1 MKTWKRALA
10 LVLALV
16 MALSLV
22 ALPSFAEGEEKDTYS
37 VVINYVF
44 ADGSQAAPSWTA
56 TLANGSAYHN
66 TVTSPTVVGYTP
78 DKGSVELNFAAIH
91 KDETYKVTYYPAL
104 VDVTVRHYW
113 QNAEGEN
120 YTLHETENRQM
131 PTGSDVGAGLAK
143 TYPGFTALLYETTTK
158 VAADGSTVVE
168 IKYDRNYYLLNLNL
182 DGGWGVE
189 PIYARYG
196 APVSLGTPEKAGY
209 TFNGW
214 NPEFALTTMP
224 AQDTTYTA
232 QWKAP
237 DTANVTVVI
246 WGENANDEGYSYY
259 DSIITSGKPGET
271 YNPLTCGKEAH
282 THSDACGI
290 VCGHTHG
297 LTCYGLSASARS
309 VTPSSEAL
317 KYFAQLSG
325 GIQDGYIYYFEDNG
339 YNGKGDIYY
348 LRLNGNYYQYTGTPN
363 SNMGTQ
369 VGSRVSCAE
378 GILHDTDY
386 FYKYSVK
393 ITCGHHT
400 DSCYSC
406 GKTAH
411 THTPAC
417 FPSYTKMDSTLWT
430 LVRSDTATVSADGT
444 TVVNVYYDRVEK
456 TLHFRSKNSSSDTY
470 GTITAKWGADI
481 DAQYKAILKKTN
493 NNSFWSRNANAS
505 EPYTNYIGVMPA
517 EDRTYYL
524 DGDGGGTEGTMS
536 YYFQDLN
543 GNYPNTPG
551 FTVDNVGGYSVSDE
565 DHYDFE
571 GFTYNHG
578 TANKV
583 SCVNAKFYYTRNSY
597 NLAFNDGTGVVKEAT
612 VKYEDSLGKYD
623 YKPDVPAGLYEKDSR
638 VFAGWYLNPEC
649 TGEEYKLNEHTMPAN
664 NVLLYAKWAPVEH
677 KVTYSQTEGGNPLG
691 QVDNVPHGDLI
702 KKVPDVEYG
711 ERTFVG
717 WFYKDENGVEHAFHP
732 SMPVR
737 RDMNLYAKWRTNV
750 AMSYTIRYAIQN
762 EDGSLTYIAE
772 DTTGSALA
780 ESTKTFEAKTGAD
793 LYADYQTGYF
803 PQVSSHSMVI
813 SLDNPEQNEY
823 TFIYVKMQAVN
834 YTVRYLEKGTNA
846 VLYDEKSDSTSAA
859 VVTEKFVAIKGYA
872 PDAYQK
878 RLVLSTDEK
887 ENVITFWYV
896 KDEKHA
902 PVQVIHWVQNIAGD
916 GYTEYQSSTNLNGVI
931 NKTYSAEPIAITGF
945 EYARG
950 TVEAGASVT
959 VVPAGQNPSGT
970 LTADGLVLNL
980 YYDRIQYPYEFRFVN
995 SYTGE
1000 DITDYTFPGA
1010 TKGNARFGDRVTY
1023 TAPER
1028 LGDLGYKLD
1037 TAKSSASQAID
1048 IRIEDPANVAK
1059 LNVKTFY
1066 YIPYFNVVHVQRDP
1080 ATENVTR
1087 TPNEVDLTA
1096 SIVDNGYDLTAQVAA
1111 GYLYGGSF
1119 SNEAC
1124 TVVQEYG
1131 AENPTSF
1138 TPTRGQTYYIWEVP
1152 DTYLRPSNYRV
1163 ARHIDGVQTL
1173 CKLYPLTTADR
1184 LLYKEVGFSAYF
1196 GNDTASV
1203 VDIKSGSN
1211 NAEFETPVANP
1222 GAATVYQMVKATRNG
1237 KVETTVYV
1245 MDGKLSSV
1253 NADITDGTANGKPID
1268 PGYIGGA
1275 RLTDDQF
1282 AQFKTDGITYTP
1294 YWITLDGVKVTGTMQ
1309 RNLTFDASKPNVAQ
1323 IKRIPVATTCTYV
1336 EDTPAVRL
1344 LNFAT
1349 AFNMDDSQ
1357 TTVDTRITVTVQDGA
1372 STYTTKVQP
1381 GDPVE
1386 LTPNGQDGKL
1396 FAGWYVD
1403 GKVSDLSGF
1412 TADTTVVAKYVDGS
1426 YLDLDYSRIGLLRVR
1441 GVTLISAVDDEDN
1454 YQGVGIMVNGEPVSS
1469 VRFASRYML
1478 FNTPS
1483 SMFGVARG
1491 SRFVIADQS
1500 LYGSGALEVT
1510 PYWITMDGTTVLGQS
1525 HTLHYTSRSIWE

>member
-37 VVINYVF
+37 VVIKYVF

-56 TLANGSAYHN
+56 TLAKGSDYHN
-66 TVTSPTVVGYTP
+66 TVTSPTVVGYEP
-78 DKGSVELNFAAIH
+78 DKTAVELNISSINA
-91 KDETYKVTYYPAL
+91 DVTETVTYSPAL
-104 VDVTVRHYW
+104 VNFTVKHYQ
-113 QNAEGEN
+113 QNTDNDN
-120 YTLHETENRQM
+120 YTLADTETR
-131 PTGSDVGAGLAK
+131 TGYTEDEVGAGLAK
-143 TYPGFTALLYETTTK
+143 PYEGFTALLYDTTTK
-158 VAADGSTVVE
+158 VAADGSTEVE
-168 IKYDRNYYLLNLNL
+168 IYYDRNYYLLSL
-182 DGGWGVE
+182 DLAGGWGAD

-196 APVSLGTPEKAGY
+196 AVIGLSDPTKPGY
-209 TFNGW
+209 TFAGW
-214 NPEFALTTMP
+214 NPTAPGTMP
-224 AQDTTYTA
+224 AQNTTLKANWTA
-232 QWKAP
+232 SDVQYRVQYWQ
-237 DTANVTVVI
+237 
-246 WGENANDEGYSYY
+246 ENANDSGYSYVESQTVTAKAG
-259 DSIITSGKPGET
+259 DVVSGET
-271 YNPLTCGKEAH
+271 Y
-282 THSDACGI
+282 
-290 VCGHTHG
+290 
-297 LTCYGLSASARS
+297 
-309 VTPSSEAL
+309 
-317 KYFAQLSG
+317 
-325 GIQDGYIYYFEDNG
+325 
-339 YNGKGDIYY
+339 
-348 LRLNGNYYQYTGTPN
+348 GNNKFYTGFTYHRADTN
-363 SNMGTQ
+363 VTVAGD
-369 VGSRVSCAE
+369 GS
-378 GILHDTDY
+378 
-386 FYKYSVK
+386 
-393 ITCGHHT
+393 
-400 DSCYSC
+400 
-406 GKTAH
+406 
-411 THTPAC
+411 
-417 FPSYTKMDSTLWT
+417 
-430 LVRSDTATVSADGT
+430 
-444 TVVNVYYDRVEK
+444 TVVNVYFNRNTYQVKFYNRRGNNE
-456 TLHFRSKNSSSDTY
+456 DTSLR
-470 GTITAKWGADI
+470 ITAKYGAFIGDQWPGNGWYVST
-481 DAQYKAILKKTN
+481 DSDSYAQSYLA
-493 NNSFWSRNANAS
+493 
-505 EPYTNYIGVMPA
+505 VMPLDGKNFYGQQTGDYTA
-517 EDRTYYL
+517 TATYYVEVL
-524 DGDGGGTEGTMS
+524 PGETGT
-536 YYFQDLN
+536 
-543 GNYPNTPG
+543 
-551 FTVDNVGGYSVSDE
+551 SVSGKIYKQHHQDTAKCNWYGLTVTNE
-565 DHYDFE
+565 ERYDLE
-571 GFTYNHG
+571 GFTCNKDISTKNGANYNG
-578 TANKV
+578 
-583 SCVNAKFYYTRNSY
+583 AKFYYTRNSY
-597 NLAFNDGTGVVKEAT
+597 TLVYDDQYGNT
-612 VKYEDSLGKYD
+612 VREDLPYEQVLSKSVNKGH
-623 YKPDVPAGLYEKDSR
+623 VPAYPEGLEAGAYE
-638 VFAGWYLNPEC
+638 FAGWYLDPEG
-649 TGEEYKLNEHTMPAN
+649 TREVEWNAKMPAAK
-664 NVLLYAKWAPVEH
+664 VVLYAKWAPKTHTVR
-677 KVTYSQTEGGNPLG
+677 TFLTEEAMNAATAPI
-691 QVDNVPHGDLI
+691 DTWENVPHRSTIEKPQNPING
-702 KKVPDVEYG
+702 KY
-711 ERTFVG
+711 TFVG
-717 WFYKDENGVEHAFHP
+717 WFYQENGVEKAFDF
-732 SMPVR
+732 SMAVTK
-737 RDMNLYAKWRTNV
+737 DLNLYAKWSSNTLV
-750 AMSYTIRYAIQN
+750 EYTIHYRLA
-762 EDGSLTYIAE
+762 DGTTIAP

-780 ESTKTFEAKTGAD
+780 GATKTFDAKTGTD
-793 LYADYQTGYF
+793 LNQGYQTGYF
-803 PQVSSHSMVI
+803 PKVGSHSITMNI
-813 SLDNPEQNEY
+813 DGGNEF
-823 TFIYVKMQAVN
+823 TFVYVPREKVN
-834 YTVRYLEKGTNA
+834 YTVRYLEKDTNK
-846 VLYDEKSDSTSAA
+846 VLKAEKKDSTSAA
-859 VVTEKFVAIKGYA
+859 VVTEKFVTITGYA

-878 RLVLSTDEK
+878 RLVLSDDETQ
-887 ENVITFWYV
+887 NVITFWYV
-896 KDEKHA
+896 KDEVHA
-902 PVQVIHWVQNIAGD
+902 PVQIIHWVQNIAGD
-916 GYTEYQSSTNLNGVI
+916 GYTEYSSSTNLNGLI
-931 NKTYSAEPIAITGF
+931 GETYTAEWLTIAGF
-945 EYARG
+945 AENETKSNTSG
-950 TVEAGASVT
+950 ELTVA
-959 VVPAGQNPSGT
+959 
-970 LTADGLVLNL
+970 GLVLNL

-995 SYTGE
+995 SYTNE
-1000 DITDYTFPGA
+1000 VITGYDFGT
-1010 TKGNARFGDRVTY
+1010 TNGNARFGDRVTY

-1028 LGDLGYKLD
+1028 LGALGYKLD
-1037 TAKSSASQAID
+1037 TVKSSASQAID

-1087 TPNEVDLTA
+1087 TPNEVDLTP
-1096 SIVDNGYDLTAQVAA
+1096 SIVDNRYDLTAQVAA
-1111 GYLYGGSF
+1111 GCLYGGSF
-1119 SNEAC
+1119 SNADC
-1124 TVVQEYG
+1124 TVVQGYG
-1131 AENPTSF
+1131 TENPTSF

-1211 NAEFETPVANP
+1211 NAEFEPPVANP
-1222 GAATVYQMVKATRNG
+1222 GAATVYQMVKAARNG

-1282 AQFKTDGITYTP
+1282 AQFKNDGITYTP

-1323 IKRIPVATTCTYV
+1323 IKKILVATTCTYV

-1426 YLDLDYSRIGLLRVR
+1426 YLDLDYSRIGLFRVR

-1454 YQGVGIMVNGEPVSS
+1454 YQEVGIMVNGEPVLS

>member
-56 TLANGSAYHN
+56 TLARGSAYHN

-78 DKGSVELNFAAIH
+78 NKESVELNFEAIN
-91 KDETYKVTYYPAL
+91 DDVTETVTYKPAE
-104 VDVTVRHYW
+104 VNFTVKHYQ
-113 QNAEGEN
+113 QNTDNDN
-120 YTLHETENRQM
+120 YTLVKTETR
-131 PTGSDVGAGLAK
+131 TGYTESEVGAGLAK
-143 TYPGFTALLYETTTK
+143 TYEGFTALLYDITTK
-158 VAADGSTVVE
+158 VAADGSTEVE
-168 IKYDRNYYLLNLNL
+168 IYYDRNYYLLSLDL
-182 DGGWGVE
+182 DGGWGAD

-196 APVSLGTPEKAGY
+196 AVIGLSSPTKPGY
-209 TFNGW
+209 TFAGW
-214 NPEFALTTMP
+214 DPKAPANMP
-224 AQDTTYTA
+224 AENQTLKA
-232 QWKAP
+232 QWTP
-237 DTANVTVVI
+237 VNSVNYTVVF
-246 WGENANDEGYSYY
+246 WYENANDDGYSYAGNL
-259 DSIITSGKPGET
+259 TQSGKPDASVSSGQFSGTDFTGRDASHFT
-271 YNPLTCGKEAH
+271 YNAAKAET
-282 THSDACGI
+282 
-290 VCGHTHG
+290 
-297 LTCYGLSASARS
+297 
-309 VTPSSEAL
+309 VTVN
-317 KYFAQLSG
+317 G
-325 GIQDGYIYYFEDNG
+325 DG
-339 YNGKGDIYY
+339 
-348 LRLNGNYYQYTGTPN
+348 
-363 SNMGTQ
+363 S
-369 VGSRVSCAE
+369 
-378 GILHDTDY
+378 
-386 FYKYSVK
+386 
-393 ITCGHHT
+393 
-400 DSCYSC
+400 
-406 GKTAH
+406 
-411 THTPAC
+411 
-417 FPSYTKMDSTLWT
+417 
-430 LVRSDTATVSADGT
+430 
-444 TVVNVYYDRVEK
+444 TVVNVYFTRNTYTLKFRVLDCDK
-456 TLHFRSKNSSSDTY
+456 GFMHSHSDSCY
-470 GTITAKWGADI
+470 KVVKTITAKYQQDIHGNFPIKDGSKTIWWTVPNGTETYGDSNKTRYLGSIDIMPGENITFTKNDSESGAKIYYYVETLNGASGDTTYNGKNYK
-481 DAQYKAILKKTN
+481 QYKVI
-493 NNSFWSRNANAS
+493 
-505 EPYTNYIGVMPA
+505 
-517 EDRTYYL
+517 
-524 DGDGGGTEGTMS
+524 
-536 YYFQDLN
+536 DLN
-543 GNYPNTPG
+543 YGSGTSLTYREEFHPITG
-551 FTVDNVGGYSVSDE
+551 FTQGDSNPNLPKDGSVRMQKNN
-565 DHYDFE
+565 YL
-571 GFTYNHG
+571 
-578 TANKV
+578 
-583 SCVNAKFYYTRNSY
+583 YYTRNSY
-597 NLAFNDGTGVVKEAT
+597 TLKFFNHGTELKANAKTLQYQAPLKGNSFTPAYPTDLEANA
-612 VKYEDSLGKYD
+612 YE
-623 YKPDVPAGLYEKDSR
+623 
-638 VFAGWYLNPEC
+638 FAGWYTTPGCYEGSEVKWE
-649 TGEEYKLNEHTMPAN
+649 TATMPAGD
-664 NVLLYAKWAPVEH
+664 LMLYAKWAPKTHTVR
-677 KVTYSQTEGGNPLG
+677 TYLTEDAMKAGTGLI
-691 QVDNVPHGDLI
+691 DTWENVPHRSTIEKPQNPTNGQ
-702 KKVPDVEYG
+702 Y
-711 ERTFVG
+711 TFVG
-717 WFYKDENGVEHAFHP
+717 WFYQENGVEKAFDF
-732 SMPVR
+732 SMAVTK
-737 RDMNLYAKWRTNV
+737 DLNLYAKWISNSLV
-750 AMSYTIRYAIQN
+750 QYTIHYRL
-762 EDGSLTYIAE
+762 EDGTTIAP

-780 ESTKTFEAKTGAD
+780 SATKTFNAKTGAD
-793 LYADYQTGYF
+793 LNEGYQTGYF
-803 PQVSSHSMVI
+803 PKVGSHSITMDI
-813 SLDNPEQNEY
+813 NGGNEF
-823 TFIYVKMQAVN
+823 TFFYVPREKVN
-834 YTVRYLEKGTNA
+834 YTVRYLEKDTNK
-846 VLYDEKSDSTSAA
+846 VLKTEKKDSTSAA
-859 VVTEKFVAIKGYA
+859 VVTEKFETVPGYA

-878 RLVLSTDEK
+878 RLVLSVDEK

-896 KDEKHA
+896 KDEAHA
-902 PVQVIHWVQNIAGD
+902 PVQIIHWVQNIAGD
-916 GYTEYQSSTNLNGVI
+916 GYTEYSSSTNLNGEI
-931 NKTYSAEPIAITGF
+931 GKAYTAEWLTIAGF
-945 EYARG
+945 AKN
-950 TVEAGASVT
+950 EAKSNT
-959 VVPAGQNPSGT
+959 SGT
-970 LTADGLVLNL
+970 LGADGLVLNL
-980 YYDRIQYPYEFRFVN
+980 YYDRIKYPYEFRFVN

-1023 TAPER
+1023 TALER

-1087 TPNEVDLTA
+1087 TPNEVDLTT
-1096 SIVDNGYDLTAQVAA
+1096 SIVDNRYDLTAQVAA

-1119 SNEAC
+1119 SDEAC

-1211 NAEFETPVANP
+1211 NAEFEPPVANP
-1222 GAATVYQMVKATRNG
+1222 GAATVYQMVKAARNG

-1357 TTVDTRITVTVQDGA
+1357 TAVDTRITVTVQDGA

-1454 YQGVGIMVNGEPVSS
+1454 YQEVGIMVNGEPVSS

>member
-297 LTCYGLSASARS
+297 LTCYGLSASAQS

-325 GIQDGYIYYFEDNG
+325 GIQDGYIYFFDDNG
-339 YNGKGDIYY
+339 YNGKRDIYY

-363 SNMGTQ
+363 FNMGTQ
-369 VGSRVSCAE
+369 VGSRVSCDE
-378 GILHDTDY
+378 GVGHATDY
-386 FYKYSVK
+386 FYKYNVK

-470 GTITAKWGADI
+470 GTITAKWGADV

-505 EPYTNYIGVMPA
+505 GPYTNYIGVMPA

-551 FTVDNVGGYSVSDE
+551 FTVDNVGGYTVSDE

-578 TANKV
+578 TANKE

-597 NLAFNDGTGVVKEAT
+597 NLVFNDGVNEVKKT
-612 VKYEDSLGKYD
+612 VKYE
-623 YKPDVPAGLYEKDSR
+623 
-638 VFAGWYLNPEC
+638 
-649 TGEEYKLNEHTMPAN
+649 
-664 NVLLYAKWAPVEH
+664 
-677 KVTYSQTEGGNPLG
+677 
-691 QVDNVPHGDLI
+691 
-702 KKVPDVEYG
+702 
-711 ERTFVG
+711 
-717 WFYKDENGVEHAFHP
+717 
-732 SMPVR
+732 
-737 RDMNLYAKWRTNV
+737 
-750 AMSYTIRYAIQN
+750 
-762 EDGSLTYIAE
+762 
-772 DTTGSALA
+772 
-780 ESTKTFEAKTGAD
+780 
-793 LYADYQTGYF
+793 
-803 PQVSSHSMVI
+803 
-813 SLDNPEQNEY
+813 
-823 TFIYVKMQAVN
+823 VK
-834 YTVRYLEKGTNA
+834 
-846 VLYDEKSDSTSAA
+846 
-859 VVTEKFVAIKGYA
+859 
-872 PDAYQK
+872 
-878 RLVLSTDEK
+878 
-887 ENVITFWYV
+887 
-896 KDEKHA
+896 
-902 PVQVIHWVQNIAGD
+902 
-916 GYTEYQSSTNLNGVI
+916 
-931 NKTYSAEPIAITGF
+931 
-945 EYARG
+945 
-950 TVEAGASVT
+950 
-959 VVPAGQNPSGT
+959 
-970 LTADGLVLNL
+970 
-980 YYDRIQYPYEFRFVN
+980 
-995 SYTGE
+995 
-1000 DITDYTFPGA
+1000 
-1010 TKGNARFGDRVTY
+1010 
-1023 TAPER
+1023 
-1028 LGDLGYKLD
+1028 
-1037 TAKSSASQAID
+1037 
-1048 IRIEDPANVAK
+1048 
-1059 LNVKTFY
+1059 
-1066 YIPYFNVVHVQRDP
+1066 
-1080 ATENVTR
+1080 
-1087 TPNEVDLTA
+1087 
-1096 SIVDNGYDLTAQVAA
+1096 
-1111 GYLYGGSF
+1111 
-1119 SNEAC
+1119 
-1124 TVVQEYG
+1124 
-1131 AENPTSF
+1131 
-1138 TPTRGQTYYIWEVP
+1138 
-1152 DTYLRPSNYRV
+1152 
-1163 ARHIDGVQTL
+1163 
-1173 CKLYPLTTADR
+1173 
-1184 LLYKEVGFSAYF
+1184 
-1196 GNDTASV
+1196 
-1203 VDIKSGSN
+1203 
-1211 NAEFETPVANP
+1211 
-1222 GAATVYQMVKATRNG
+1222 
-1237 KVETTVYV
+1237 
-1245 MDGKLSSV
+1245 
-1253 NADITDGTANGKPID
+1253 
-1268 PGYIGGA
+1268 
-1275 RLTDDQF
+1275 
-1282 AQFKTDGITYTP
+1282 
-1294 YWITLDGVKVTGTMQ
+1294 
-1309 RNLTFDASKPNVAQ
+1309 
-1323 IKRIPVATTCTYV
+1323 
-1336 EDTPAVRL
+1336 
-1344 LNFAT
+1344 
-1349 AFNMDDSQ
+1349 
-1357 TTVDTRITVTVQDGA
+1357 
-1372 STYTTKVQP
+1372 
-1381 GDPVE
+1381 
-1386 LTPNGQDGKL
+1386 
-1396 FAGWYVD
+1396 
-1403 GKVSDLSGF
+1403 
-1412 TADTTVVAKYVDGS
+1412 
-1426 YLDLDYSRIGLLRVR
+1426 
-1441 GVTLISAVDDEDN
+1441 
-1454 YQGVGIMVNGEPVSS
+1454 
-1469 VRFASRYML
+1469 
-1478 FNTPS
+1478 
-1483 SMFGVARG
+1483 
-1491 SRFVIADQS
+1491 
-1500 LYGSGALEVT
+1500 
-1510 PYWITMDGTTVLGQS
+1510 
-1525 HTLHYTSRSIWE
+1525 

>member
-44 ADGSQAAPSWTA
+44 ADDSQAAPSWTA
-56 TLANGSAYHN
+56 TLARGSAYHN

-78 DKGSVELNFAAIH
+78 NRKSVELNIQSIS
-91 KDETYKVTYYPAL
+91 KDVMETVTYKPAE
-104 VDVTVRHYW
+104 VNFTIKHYQ
-113 QNAEGEN
+113 QNTDNDN
-120 YTLHETENRQM
+120 YTLADTETR
-131 PTGSDVGAGLAK
+131 TGYTESEVGAGLAK
-143 TYPGFTALLYETTTK
+143 SYEGFTALLYDTTTEI
-158 VAADGSTVVE
+158 AADGSTEVE
-168 IKYDRNYYLLNLNL
+168 IYYDRNYYLLSL
-182 DGGWGVE
+182 DLAGGWGAD

-196 APVSLGTPEKAGY
+196 AVIGLSSPTKPGY
-209 TFNGW
+209 TFAGW
-214 NPEFALTTMP
+214 NPTAPATMP
-224 AQDTTYTA
+224 ADNQTLKANWTA
-232 QWKAP
+232 S
-237 DTANVTVVI
+237 NVEYRVQY
-246 WGENANDEGYSYY
+246 WQENANDSKYSYVESQTVTAKAG
-259 DSIITSGKPGET
+259 DVVSGET
-271 YNPLTCGKEAH
+271 Y
-282 THSDACGI
+282 
-290 VCGHTHG
+290 
-297 LTCYGLSASARS
+297 
-309 VTPSSEAL
+309 
-317 KYFAQLSG
+317 
-325 GIQDGYIYYFEDNG
+325 EDSKF
-339 YNGKGDIYY
+339 YNGFTYHHADTNVTVAGD
-348 LRLNGNYYQYTGTPN
+348 
-363 SNMGTQ
+363 
-369 VGSRVSCAE
+369 GS
-378 GILHDTDY
+378 
-386 FYKYSVK
+386 
-393 ITCGHHT
+393 
-400 DSCYSC
+400 
-406 GKTAH
+406 
-411 THTPAC
+411 
-417 FPSYTKMDSTLWT
+417 
-430 LVRSDTATVSADGT
+430 
-444 TVVNVYYDRVEK
+444 TVVNVYFNRNTYQVKFYNRRGNSEDISLRINAKYGAFIGDQWPGNGWYVDTRGNTAQSYLAVMPLGGKNFYGKQTGEYTATATYYVEV
-456 TLHFRSKNSSSDTY
+456 LPGES
-470 GTITAKWGADI
+470 GTMVSGKSYKQHHQDTAKH
-481 DAQYKAILKKTN
+481 
-493 NNSFWSRNANAS
+493 NA
-505 EPYTNYIGVMPA
+505 G
-517 EDRTYYL
+517 L
-524 DGDGGGTEGTMS
+524 FGGGLTVTNEER
-536 YYFQDLN
+536 YDL
-543 GNYPNTPG
+543 
-551 FTVDNVGGYSVSDE
+551 
-565 DHYDFE
+565 E
-571 GFTYNHG
+571 GFTCNTPISTENGADYDG
-578 TANKV
+578 
-583 SCVNAKFYYTRNSY
+583 AKFYYTRNTYTLVY
-597 NLAFNDGTGVVKEAT
+597 NDQYTTTKEEQLP
-612 VKYEDSLGKYD
+612 YEQVLSKSKNREY
-623 YKPDVPAGLYEKDSR
+623 VPAYPEGLEAGAYE
-638 VFAGWYLNPEC
+638 FAGWYLDPEG
-649 TGEEYKLNEHTMPAN
+649 TREVDWNAKMPAAK
-664 NVLLYAKWAPVEH
+664 VVLYAKWAPKTHTVR
-677 KVTYSQTEGGNPLG
+677 TFLTEEAMNAGTAPI
-691 QVDNVPHGDLI
+691 DTWENVPHRSTIDEKPQNPTNGQ
-702 KKVPDVEYG
+702 Y
-711 ERTFVG
+711 TFVG
-717 WFYKDENGVEHAFHP
+717 WFYQENGVEKAFDF
-732 SMPVR
+732 SMAVTK
-737 RDMNLYAKWRTNV
+737 DLNLYAKWISNSLV
-750 AMSYTIRYAIQN
+750 QYTIHYQLEN
-762 EDGSLTYIAE
+762 GTTIAP

-780 ESTKTFEAKTGAD
+780 GATKTFDAKTGAD
-793 LYADYQTGYF
+793 LNQGYQTGYF
-803 PQVSSHSMVI
+803 PKVGSHSITMDI
-813 SLDNPEQNEY
+813 NGGNEF
-823 TFIYVKMQAVN
+823 TFFYVPKAEVK
-834 YTVRYLEKGTNA
+834 YTVRYLEKDTNNVLHEEKHAATRDA
-846 VLYDEKSDSTSAA
+846 VI
-859 VVTEKFVAIKGYA
+859 TEKFVTITGYA

-878 RLVLSTDEK
+878 RLVLSADEGS
-887 ENVITFWYV
+887 NVITFWYV
-896 KDEKHA
+896 KDTEHA
-902 PVQVIHWVQNIAGD
+902 PVQIIHWVQNIAGD
-916 GYTEYQSSTNLNGVI
+916 GYTEYSSSTNLNGLI
-931 NKTYSAEPIAITGF
+931 GETYSAEWLTIAGF
-945 EYARG
+945 AKN
-950 TVEAGASVT
+950 EAKS
-959 VVPAGQNPSGT
+959 NISGV
-970 LTADGLVLNL
+970 LTNQGLVLNL
-980 YYDRIQYPYEFRFVN
+980 YYDRIEYPYEFRFVN

-1059 LNVKTFY
+1059 LNVKTFH

-1087 TPNEVDLTA
+1087 TPNEVDLTV
-1096 SIVDNGYDLTAQVAA
+1096 SIAENGYNLTAQVTE
-1111 GYLYGGSF
+1111 GCLYGGSF
-1119 SNEAC
+1119 SNADC

-1131 AENPTSF
+1131 ADNPTSF

-1211 NAEFETPVANP
+1211 NAEFEPPVANP
-1222 GAATVYQMVKATRNG
+1222 GAATVYQMVKAARNG

-1282 AQFKTDGITYTP
+1282 AQFKNDGITYTP

-1323 IKRIPVATTCTYV
+1323 IKKIPVATTCTYV

-1426 YLDLDYSRIGLLRVR
+1426 YLDLDYSRIGLFRVR

-1454 YQGVGIMVNGEPVSS
+1454 YQEVGIMVNGEPVSS

>member
-1 MKTWKRALA
+1 
-10 LVLALV
+10 

-37 VVINYVF
+37 VVIKYVF

-56 TLANGSAYHN
+56 TLARGSAYHN

-78 DKGSVELNFAAIH
+78 DRATVELDYTAIN
-91 KDETYKVTYYPAL
+91 E
-104 VDVTVRHYW
+104 DVTETVIYKPAEVSFTVKHYQ
-113 QNAEGEN
+113 QNTDNDN
-120 YTLHETENRQM
+120 YTLAYTETR
-131 PTGSDVGAGLAK
+131 TGYTESVVGAGLAK
-143 TYPGFTALLYETTTK
+143 TYEGFTALLYDTTTK
-158 VAADGSTVVE
+158 IAADGSTEVE
-168 IKYDRNYYLLNLNL
+168 IYYDRNYYLLNLDL
-182 DGGWGVE
+182 AGGWGAD

-196 APVSLGTPEKAGY
+196 AVISLSSPTKSGY
-209 TFNGW
+209 TFAGW
-214 NPEFALTTMP
+214 TPEAPANMP
-224 AQDTTYTA
+224 AENKTLKANWTA
-232 QWKAP
+232 K
-237 DTANVTVVI
+237 DSVDYTVVF
-246 WGENANDEGYSYY
+246 WYQNANDDGYSYAG
-259 DSIITSGKPGET
+259 SITQSATPGASKSSGDFRSTDFTGRDASHFT
-271 YNPLTCGKEAH
+271 YNAAK
-282 THSDACGI
+282 
-290 VCGHTHG
+290 
-297 LTCYGLSASARS
+297 
-309 VTPSSEAL
+309 
-317 KYFAQLSG
+317 
-325 GIQDGYIYYFEDNG
+325 
-339 YNGKGDIYY
+339 
-348 LRLNGNYYQYTGTPN
+348 
-363 SNMGTQ
+363 
-369 VGSRVSCAE
+369 AE
-378 GILHDTDY
+378 
-386 FYKYSVK
+386 
-393 ITCGHHT
+393 
-400 DSCYSC
+400 
-406 GKTAH
+406 
-411 THTPAC
+411 
-417 FPSYTKMDSTLWT
+417 
-430 LVRSDTATVSADGT
+430 TATINGDGS
-444 TVVNVYYDRVEK
+444 TVVNVYFTRNTYTLTFKDGK
-456 TLHFRSKNSSSDTY
+456 TTVKTINARYQQDIHGNFPIKDGSDTIWWNVPNGCKSFKP
-470 GTITAKWGADI
+470 GTQLGSIDIMPGENITFTKDDSQSGAMLYYYVETLNGEKGDYTHNGKNFK
-481 DAQYKAILKKTN
+481 QYKQITLDKYCRLTY
-493 NNSFWSRNANAS
+493 SEEFHDITGFTQWWSDPAFDKMEQGGVAYDGYS
-505 EPYTNYIGVMPA
+505 YIGG
-517 EDRTYYL
+517 YYIK
-524 DGDGGGTEGTMS
+524 D
-536 YYFQDLN
+536 
-543 GNYPNTPG
+543 
-551 FTVDNVGGYSVSDE
+551 VNVL
-565 DHYDFE
+565 
-571 GFTYNHG
+571 
-578 TANKV
+578 
-583 SCVNAKFYYTRNSY
+583 CYTRNSY
-597 NLAFNDGTGVVKEAT
+597 TLKFYNYGTELTDHQATLQYEAPLKDKNFTPAYPSNLEANA
-612 VKYEDSLGKYD
+612 YE
-623 YKPDVPAGLYEKDSR
+623 
-638 VFAGWYLNPEC
+638 FAGWYTTPGCYEDSEVNWD
-649 TGEEYKLNEHTMPAN
+649 TATMPAGD
-664 NVLLYAKWAPVEH
+664 LMLYAKWAPKTHTVR
-677 KVTYSQTEGGNPLG
+677 TFLTEEAMNAGTAPI
-691 QVDNVPHGDLI
+691 DTWENVPHRSTI
-702 KKVPDVEYG
+702 KKPQNPTNGQY
-711 ERTFVG
+711 TFVG
-717 WFYKDENGVEHAFHP
+717 WFYQENGVEKAYDF
-732 SMPVR
+732 SMAVTK
-737 RDMNLYAKWRTNV
+737 DMDLYAKWISNTLV
-750 AMSYTIRYAIQN
+750 QYTIHYRL
-762 EDGSLTYIAE
+762 EDGTTIAP

-780 ESTKTFEAKTGAD
+780 GATKTFDAKTGTD
-793 LYADYQTGYF
+793 LNQGYQTGYF
-803 PQVSSHSMVI
+803 PKVGSHSITMNI
-813 SLDNPEQNEY
+813 DGDNVF
-823 TFIYVKMQAVN
+823 TFVYVPGEKVN
-834 YTVRYLEKGTNA
+834 YTVRYLEKDTNK
-846 VLYDEKSDSTSAA
+846 VLHEEKHAATRDA
-859 VVTEKFVAIKGYA
+859 VVTEKFVTITEYA

-878 RLVLSTDEK
+878 RLVLSDDETQ
-887 ENVITFWYV
+887 NVITFWYV
-896 KDEKHA
+896 KDEVHA
-902 PVQVIHWVQNIAGD
+902 PVQIIHWVQNIAGD
-916 GYTEYQSSTNLNGVI
+916 GYTEYSSSTNLNGLI
-931 NKTYSAEPIAITGF
+931 GETYTAEWLTIAGF
-945 EYARG
+945 AKNE
-950 TVEAGASVT
+950 TKSNT
-959 VVPAGQNPSGT
+959 SGK
-970 LTADGLVLNL
+970 LTAEGLVLNL

-1087 TPNEVDLTA
+1087 TPNEVDLTT
-1096 SIVDNGYDLTAQVAA
+1096 SIAENGYDLTAQVAA

-1124 TVVQEYG
+1124 TEVQGYG
-1131 AENPTSF
+1131 TENPTSF

-1211 NAEFETPVANP
+1211 NAEFEPPVANP
-1222 GAATVYQMVKATRNG
+1222 GAATVYQMVKAARNG

-1282 AQFKTDGITYTP
+1282 ARFKTDDGITYTP

-1323 IKRIPVATTCTYV
+1323 IKKISVATTCTYV

-1349 AFNMDDSQ
+1349 AFSMDDSQ
-1357 TTVDTRITVTVQDGA
+1357 ATVDTRITVTVQDGA

-1403 GKVSDLSGF
+1403 GKASDLSGF

-1426 YLDLDYSRIGLLRVR
+1426 YLDLDYSRIGLFRVR

-1454 YQGVGIMVNGEPVSS
+1454 YQEVGIMVNGEPVSS

>member
-37 VVINYVF
+37 VVIKYVF

-56 TLANGSAYHN
+56 TLARGSAYHN

-78 DKGSVELNFAAIH
+78 DRATVELDYTAIN
-91 KDETYKVTYYPAL
+91 E
-104 VDVTVRHYW
+104 DVTETVIYKPAEVSFTVKHYQ
-113 QNAEGEN
+113 QNTDNDN
-120 YTLHETENRQM
+120 YTLADTETR
-131 PTGSDVGAGLAK
+131 TGYTESVVGAGLAK
-143 TYPGFTALLYETTTK
+143 TYEGFTALLYDTTTK
-158 VAADGSTVVE
+158 IAADGSTEVE
-168 IKYDRNYYLLNLNL
+168 IYYDRNYQLLNLDL
-182 DGGWGVE
+182 AGGWGAD

-196 APVSLGTPEKAGY
+196 AVISLSSPTKSGY
-209 TFNGW
+209 TFAGW
-214 NPEFALTTMP
+214 TPEAPANMP
-224 AQDTTYTA
+224 AENKTLKANWTA
-232 QWKAP
+232 K
-237 DTANVTVVI
+237 DSVDYTVVF
-246 WGENANDEGYSYY
+246 WYQNANDDGYSYAG
-259 DSIITSGKPGET
+259 SITQSATPGASKSSG
-271 YNPLTCGKEAH
+271 
-282 THSDACGI
+282 D
-290 VCGHTHG
+290 
-297 LTCYGLSASARS
+297 
-309 VTPSSEAL
+309 
-317 KYFAQLSG
+317 
-325 GIQDGYIYYFEDNG
+325 
-339 YNGKGDIYY
+339 
-348 LRLNGNYYQYTGTPN
+348 
-363 SNMGTQ
+363 
-369 VGSRVSCAE
+369 
-378 GILHDTDY
+378 
-386 FYKYSVK
+386 
-393 ITCGHHT
+393 
-400 DSCYSC
+400 
-406 GKTAH
+406 
-411 THTPAC
+411 
-417 FPSYTKMDSTLWT
+417 
-430 LVRSDTATVSADGT
+430 
-444 TVVNVYYDRVEK
+444 
-456 TLHFRSKNSSSDTY
+456 FRSTDFT
-470 GTITAKWGADI
+470 GR
-481 DAQYKAILKKTN
+481 DA
-493 NNSFWSRNANAS
+493 S
-505 EPYTNYIGVMPA
+505 
-517 EDRTYYL
+517 
-524 DGDGGGTEGTMS
+524 
-536 YYFQDLN
+536 
-543 GNYPNTPG
+543 
-551 FTVDNVGGYSVSDE
+551 
-565 DHYDFE
+565 H
-571 GFTYNHG
+571 FTYNAAKAETATINGDGSTVVSVYFTRNTYTLTFKDGKTTVKTINARYQQDIHG
-578 TANKV
+578 NFPIKDGSDTIWWNVPNGCKSFKPGTQLGSIDIMPGENITFTKDDSQSGAMLYYYVETLNGEKGDYTHNGKNFKQYKQITLDKYCYLTYSEEFHDITGFTQWWSDPAFDKMEQGGV
-583 SCVNAKFYYTRNSY
+583 AYDGYSYGRGYYIKDVNVLCYTRNSY
-597 NLAFNDGTGVVKEAT
+597 TLKFYNYGTELTDHQATLQYEAPLKDKNFTPAYPSNLEANA
-612 VKYEDSLGKYD
+612 YE
-623 YKPDVPAGLYEKDSR
+623 
-638 VFAGWYLNPEC
+638 FAGWYTTPGCYEGSEVNWD
-649 TGEEYKLNEHTMPAN
+649 TATMPAGD
-664 NVLLYAKWAPVEH
+664 LMLYAKWTPKTHTVRTFLTEEAMSAAENPTNIWE
-677 KVTYSQTEGGNPLG
+677 KVAHRSIIADKPEDPTNGNY
-691 QVDNVPHGDLI
+691 N
-702 KKVPDVEYG
+702 
-711 ERTFVG
+711 FVG
-717 WFYKDENGVEHAFHP
+717 WFYKENGVEKAYDF
-732 SMPVR
+732 SMAVTK
-737 RDMNLYAKWRTNV
+737 DMDLYAKWISNSLV
-750 AMSYTIRYAIQN
+750 QYTIHYQLEN
-762 EDGSLTYIAE
+762 GTPIAP

-780 ESTKTFEAKTGAD
+780 GATKTFDAKTGAD
-793 LYADYQTGYF
+793 LNQGYQTGYF
-803 PQVSSHSMVI
+803 PKVGSHSITMDI
-813 SLDNPEQNEY
+813 NGGNEY
-823 TFIYVKMQAVN
+823 TFVYVPKAEVN
-834 YTVRYLEKGTNA
+834 YTVRYLEKDTNT
-846 VLYDEKSDSTSAA
+846 VLHEEKHAATRDA
-859 VVTEKFVAIKGYA
+859 VVTEKFVTITEYA

-878 RLVLSTDEK
+878 RLVLSADEGS
-887 ENVITFWYV
+887 NVITFWYV
-896 KDEKHA
+896 KDTEHA
-902 PVQVIHWVQNIAGD
+902 PVQIIHWVQNIAGD
-916 GYTEYQSSTNLNGVI
+916 GYTEYSSSTNLNGLI
-931 NKTYSAEPIAITGF
+931 GETYTAEWLTIAGF
-945 EYARG
+945 AKNE
-950 TVEAGASVT
+950 TKS
-959 VVPAGQNPSGT
+959 NISGV
-970 LTADGLVLNL
+970 LTNQGLVLNL
-980 YYDRIQYPYEFRFVN
+980 YYDRIEYPYEFRFVN

-1000 DITDYTFPGA
+1000 EITGYDFGT
-1010 TKGNARFGDRVTY
+1010 TNGNARFGDRVTY

-1028 LGDLGYKLD
+1028 LGALGYKLD

-1087 TPNEVDLTA
+1087 TPNEVDLTV
-1096 SIVDNGYDLTAQVAA
+1096 SIAENGYDLTAQVAA

-1124 TVVQEYG
+1124 TEVQGYG
-1131 AENPTSF
+1131 TENPTSF

-1152 DTYLRPSNYRV
+1152 DTYLRPFNYRV

-1211 NAEFETPVANP
+1211 NAEFEPPVANP
-1222 GAATVYQMVKATRNG
+1222 GAATVYQMVKAARNG

-1323 IKRIPVATTCTYV
+1323 IKKIPVATTCTYV

-1403 GKVSDLSGF
+1403 GKASDLSGF

-1426 YLDLDYSRIGLLRVR
+1426 YLDLDYSRIGLFRVR

-1454 YQGVGIMVNGEPVSS
+1454 YQEVGIMVNGEPVSS

>member
-1 MKTWKRALA
+1 
-10 LVLALV
+10 

-37 VVINYVF
+37 VVIKYVF

-56 TLANGSAYHN
+56 TLARGSAYHS

-78 DKGSVELNFAAIH
+78 DRATVELDYTAIN
-91 KDETYKVTYYPAL
+91 E
-104 VDVTVRHYW
+104 DVTETVIYKPAEVSFTVKHYQ
-113 QNAEGEN
+113 QNTDNDN
-120 YTLHETENRQM
+120 YTLADTETR
-131 PTGSDVGAGLAK
+131 TGYTESVVGAGLAK
-143 TYPGFTALLYETTTK
+143 TYEGFTALLYDTTTK
-158 VAADGSTVVE
+158 IAADGSTEVE
-168 IKYDRNYYLLNLNL
+168 IYYDRNYYLLDL
-182 DGGWGVE
+182 DLAGGWGAD

-196 APVSLGTPEKAGY
+196 AVISLSSPTKSGY
-209 TFNGW
+209 TFAGW
-214 NPEFALTTMP
+214 TPEAPANMP
-224 AQDTTYTA
+224 AENKTLKANWTA
-232 QWKAP
+232 K
-237 DTANVTVVI
+237 DSVDYTVVF
-246 WGENANDEGYSYY
+246 WYQNANDDGYSYAG
-259 DSIITSGKPGET
+259 SITQSATPGASKSSGDFRSTDFTGRDASHFT
-271 YNPLTCGKEAH
+271 YNAAK
-282 THSDACGI
+282 
-290 VCGHTHG
+290 
-297 LTCYGLSASARS
+297 
-309 VTPSSEAL
+309 
-317 KYFAQLSG
+317 
-325 GIQDGYIYYFEDNG
+325 
-339 YNGKGDIYY
+339 
-348 LRLNGNYYQYTGTPN
+348 
-363 SNMGTQ
+363 
-369 VGSRVSCAE
+369 AE
-378 GILHDTDY
+378 
-386 FYKYSVK
+386 
-393 ITCGHHT
+393 
-400 DSCYSC
+400 
-406 GKTAH
+406 
-411 THTPAC
+411 
-417 FPSYTKMDSTLWT
+417 
-430 LVRSDTATVSADGT
+430 TATINGDGS
-444 TVVNVYYDRVEK
+444 TVVNVYFTRNTYTLTFKDGK
-456 TLHFRSKNSSSDTY
+456 TTVKTINARYQQDIHGNFPIKDGSDTIWWNVPNGCKSFKP
-470 GTITAKWGADI
+470 GTQLGSIDIMPGENITFTKDDSQSGAMLYYYVETLNGEKGDYTHNGKNFK
-481 DAQYKAILKKTN
+481 QYKQITLDKYCYLTY
-493 NNSFWSRNANAS
+493 S
-505 EPYTNYIGVMPA
+505 EEFHDIT
-517 EDRTYYL
+517 
-524 DGDGGGTEGTMS
+524 
-536 YYFQDLN
+536 
-543 GNYPNTPG
+543 G
-551 FTVDNVGGYSVSDE
+551 FTQWWSDPAFDKMEQGGVAYDGYIHIRGYYIKDVNVL
-565 DHYDFE
+565 
-571 GFTYNHG
+571 
-578 TANKV
+578 
-583 SCVNAKFYYTRNSY
+583 CYTRNSY
-597 NLAFNDGTGVVKEAT
+597 TLKFYNYGTELTDHQATLQYEAPLKDKNFTPAYPSNLEANA
-612 VKYEDSLGKYD
+612 YE
-623 YKPDVPAGLYEKDSR
+623 
-638 VFAGWYLNPEC
+638 FAGWYTTPGCYEGSEVNWD
-649 TGEEYKLNEHTMPAN
+649 TATMPAGD
-664 NVLLYAKWAPVEH
+664 LMLYAKWTPKTHTVRTFLTEEAMSAAENPTNIWE
-677 KVTYSQTEGGNPLG
+677 KVAHRSIIADKPEDPTNGNY
-691 QVDNVPHGDLI
+691 N
-702 KKVPDVEYG
+702 
-711 ERTFVG
+711 FVG
-717 WFYKDENGVEHAFHP
+717 WFYKENGVEKAYDF
-732 SMPVR
+732 SMAVTK
-737 RDMNLYAKWRTNV
+737 DMDLYAKWISNSLV
-750 AMSYTIRYAIQN
+750 QYTIHYQLEN
-762 EDGSLTYIAE
+762 GTPIAP

-780 ESTKTFEAKTGAD
+780 GATKTFDAKTGAD
-793 LYADYQTGYF
+793 LNQGYQTGYF
-803 PQVSSHSMVI
+803 PKVGSHSITMDI
-813 SLDNPEQNEY
+813 NGGNEY
-823 TFIYVKMQAVN
+823 TFVYVPKAEVN
-834 YTVRYLEKGTNA
+834 YTVRYLEKDTNT
-846 VLYDEKSDSTSAA
+846 VLHEEKHAATRDA
-859 VVTEKFVAIKGYA
+859 VVTEKFVTITEYA

-878 RLVLSTDEK
+878 RLVLSADEGS
-887 ENVITFWYV
+887 NVITFWYV
-896 KDEKHA
+896 KDTEHA
-902 PVQVIHWVQNIAGD
+902 PVQIIHWVQNIAGD
-916 GYTEYQSSTNLNGVI
+916 GYTEYSSSTNLNGLI
-931 NKTYSAEPIAITGF
+931 GETYTAEWLTIAGF
-945 EYARG
+945 AKNE
-950 TVEAGASVT
+950 TKS
-959 VVPAGQNPSGT
+959 NISGV
-970 LTADGLVLNL
+970 LTNQGLVLNL
-980 YYDRIQYPYEFRFVN
+980 YYDRIEYPYEFRFVN

-1000 DITDYTFPGA
+1000 EITGYDFGT
-1010 TKGNARFGDRVTY
+1010 TNGNARFGDRVTY

-1028 LGDLGYKLD
+1028 LGALGYKLD

-1087 TPNEVDLTA
+1087 TPNEVDLTV
-1096 SIVDNGYDLTAQVAA
+1096 SIAENGYDLTAQVAA

-1124 TVVQEYG
+1124 TEVQGYG
-1131 AENPTSF
+1131 TENPTSF

-1211 NAEFETPVANP
+1211 NAEFEPPVANP
-1222 GAATVYQMVKATRNG
+1222 GAATVYQMVKAARNG

-1323 IKRIPVATTCTYV
+1323 IKKIPVATTCTYV

-1403 GKVSDLSGF
+1403 GKASDLSGF

-1426 YLDLDYSRIGLLRVR
+1426 YLDLDYSRIGLFRVR

-1454 YQGVGIMVNGEPVSS
+1454 YQEVGIMVNGEPVSS

>member
-56 TLANGSAYHN
+56 TLARGSDYHN

-78 DKGSVELNFAAIH
+78 NRKSVELNIQSIS
-91 KDETYKVTYYPAL
+91 KDVMETVTYKPAE
-104 VDVTVRHYW
+104 VNFTVKHYQ
-113 QNAEGEN
+113 QNTDNDN
-120 YTLHETENRQM
+120 YTLADTETR
-131 PTGSDVGAGLAK
+131 TGYTESVVGAGLAK
-143 TYPGFTALLYETTTK
+143 TYEGFTALLYDTTTK
-158 VAADGSTVVE
+158 VAADGSTEVE
-168 IKYDRNYYLLNLNL
+168 IYYDRNYYLLNLDL
-182 DGGWGVE
+182 AGGWGAD

-196 APVSLGTPEKAGY
+196 AVIGLSSPTKSGY
-209 TFNGW
+209 TFAGW
-214 NPEFALTTMP
+214 DPKAPANMP
-224 AQDTTYTA
+224 AENKTLTA
-232 QWKAP
+232 QWTP
-237 DTANVTVVI
+237 VNSVDYTVVF
-246 WGENANDEGYSYY
+246 WYQNANDDGYSYAGNL
-259 DSIITSGKPGET
+259 TQSGKPGASVSSGQFSGTDFTGRDASHFT
-271 YNPLTCGKEAH
+271 YNAAK
-282 THSDACGI
+282 
-290 VCGHTHG
+290 
-297 LTCYGLSASARS
+297 
-309 VTPSSEAL
+309 
-317 KYFAQLSG
+317 
-325 GIQDGYIYYFEDNG
+325 
-339 YNGKGDIYY
+339 
-348 LRLNGNYYQYTGTPN
+348 
-363 SNMGTQ
+363 
-369 VGSRVSCAE
+369 AE
-378 GILHDTDY
+378 
-386 FYKYSVK
+386 
-393 ITCGHHT
+393 
-400 DSCYSC
+400 
-406 GKTAH
+406 
-411 THTPAC
+411 
-417 FPSYTKMDSTLWT
+417 
-430 LVRSDTATVSADGT
+430 TATINGDGS
-444 TVVNVYYDRVEK
+444 TVVNVYFTRNTYTLTFKDGK
-456 TLHFRSKNSSSDTY
+456 TTVKTINARYQQDIHGNFPIKDGSDTIWWNVPNGCKSFKP
-470 GTITAKWGADI
+470 GTQLGSIDIMPGENITFTKDDSQSGAMLYYYVETLNGEKGDYTHNGKNFK
-481 DAQYKAILKKTN
+481 QYKQITLDKYCYLTY
-493 NNSFWSRNANAS
+493 S
-505 EPYTNYIGVMPA
+505 EEFHDIT
-517 EDRTYYL
+517 
-524 DGDGGGTEGTMS
+524 
-536 YYFQDLN
+536 
-543 GNYPNTPG
+543 G
-551 FTVDNVGGYSVSDE
+551 FTQWWSDPAFDKMEQGGVAYDGYSYGGYYIKD
-565 DHYDFE
+565 
-571 GFTYNHG
+571 
-578 TANKV
+578 
-583 SCVNAKFYYTRNSY
+583 VNVLCYTRNSY
-597 NLAFNDGTGVVKEAT
+597 TLKFYNYGTELTDHQATLQYEAPLKDKNFTPAYPSNLEANA
-612 VKYEDSLGKYD
+612 YE
-623 YKPDVPAGLYEKDSR
+623 
-638 VFAGWYLNPEC
+638 FAGWYTTPGCYEGSEVNWD
-649 TGEEYKLNEHTMPAN
+649 TATMPAGD
-664 NVLLYAKWAPVEH
+664 LMLYAKWAPKTHTVR
-677 KVTYSQTEGGNPLG
+677 TFLTEEAMNAGTAPI
-691 QVDNVPHGDLI
+691 DTWENVPHRSTI
-702 KKVPDVEYG
+702 KKPQNPTNGQY
-711 ERTFVG
+711 TFVG
-717 WFYKDENGVEHAFHP
+717 WFYQENGVEKAYDF
-732 SMPVR
+732 SMAVTK
-737 RDMNLYAKWRTNV
+737 DMDLYAKWISNTLV
-750 AMSYTIRYAIQN
+750 QYTIHYRL
-762 EDGSLTYIAE
+762 EDGTTIAP

-780 ESTKTFEAKTGAD
+780 GATKTFDAKTGTD
-793 LYADYQTGYF
+793 LNQGYQTGYF
-803 PQVSSHSMVI
+803 PKVGSHSITMNI
-813 SLDNPEQNEY
+813 DGDNVF
-823 TFIYVKMQAVN
+823 TFVYVPGEKVN
-834 YTVRYLEKGTNA
+834 YTVRYLEKDTNK
-846 VLYDEKSDSTSAA
+846 VLHEEKHAATRDA
-859 VVTEKFVAIKGYA
+859 VVTEKFVTITEYA

-878 RLVLSTDEK
+878 RLVLSDDETQ
-887 ENVITFWYV
+887 NVITFWYV
-896 KDEKHA
+896 KDEVHA
-902 PVQVIHWVQNIAGD
+902 PVQIIHWVQNIAGD
-916 GYTEYQSSTNLNGVI
+916 GYTEYSSSTNLNGLI
-931 NKTYSAEPIAITGF
+931 GETYTAEWLTIAGF
-945 EYARG
+945 AKNE
-950 TVEAGASVT
+950 TKSNT
-959 VVPAGQNPSGT
+959 SGK
-970 LTADGLVLNL
+970 LTAEGLVLNL

-1087 TPNEVDLTA
+1087 TPNEVDLTT
-1096 SIVDNGYDLTAQVAA
+1096 SIAENGYDLTAQVAA

-1124 TVVQEYG
+1124 TEVQGYG
-1131 AENPTSF
+1131 TENPTSF

-1211 NAEFETPVANP
+1211 NAEFEPPVANP
-1222 GAATVYQMVKATRNG
+1222 GAATVYQMVKAARNG

-1282 AQFKTDGITYTP
+1282 AQFNTDGITYTP

-1323 IKRIPVATTCTYV
+1323 IKKIPVATTCTYV

-1349 AFNMDDSQ
+1349 AFSMDDSQ

-1403 GKVSDLSGF
+1403 GKASDLSGF

-1426 YLDLDYSRIGLLRVR
+1426 YLDLDYSRIGLFRVR

-1454 YQGVGIMVNGEPVSS
+1454 YQEVGIMVNGEPVSS

>member
-56 TLANGSAYHN
+56 TLARGSAYHN
-66 TVTSPTVVGYTP
+66 TVTSPTVVGYAP
-78 DKGSVELNFAAIH
+78 DKATVELHYTAIN
-91 KDETYKVTYYPAL
+91 DDVTETVTYKPAE
-104 VDVTVRHYW
+104 VNFTIKHYQ
-113 QNAEGEN
+113 QNTDNDN
-120 YTLHETENRQM
+120 YTLVDTETK
-131 PTGSDVGAGLAK
+131 TGFTESEVGAGLAK
-143 TYPGFTALLYETTTK
+143 SYEGFTALLYDTTTK
-158 VAADGSTVVE
+158 VAADGSTEVE
-168 IKYDRNYYLLNLNL
+168 IYYDRNYYLLSLDL
-182 DGGWGVE
+182 DGGWGAD

-196 APVSLGTPEKAGY
+196 AVIGLSSPTKPGY
-209 TFNGW
+209 TFGGW
-214 NPEFALTTMP
+214 NPTAPTNMP
-224 AQDTTYTA
+224 AKNQTL
-232 QWKAP
+232 
-237 DTANVTVVI
+237 TANWTASNVQYRVQY
-246 WGENANDEGYSYY
+246 WQENANDSGYSYVE
-259 DSIITSGKPGET
+259 SQTVTAKAGTVVSGDT
-271 YNPLTCGKEAH
+271 YKNSK
-282 THSDACGI
+282 S
-290 VCGHTHG
+290 
-297 LTCYGLSASARS
+297 
-309 VTPSSEAL
+309 
-317 KYFAQLSG
+317 
-325 GIQDGYIYYFEDNG
+325 
-339 YNGKGDIYY
+339 
-348 LRLNGNYYQYTGTPN
+348 YTGFTYHH
-363 SNMGTQ
+363 
-369 VGSRVSCAE
+369 A
-378 GILHDTDY
+378 DTD
-386 FYKYSVK
+386 V
-393 ITCGHHT
+393 
-400 DSCYSC
+400 
-406 GKTAH
+406 
-411 THTPAC
+411 
-417 FPSYTKMDSTLWT
+417 
-430 LVRSDTATVSADGT
+430 TVAGDGS
-444 TVVNVYYDRVEK
+444 TVVNVYFNRNLYTVTFKERNCGK
-456 TLHFRSKNSSSDTY
+456 SSGWLHSHKESCY
-470 GTITAKWGADI
+470 GKVAKTITAKYGA
-481 DAQYKAILKKTN
+481 
-493 NNSFWSRNANAS
+493 F
-505 EPYTNYIGVMPA
+505 IGDQWPGNGWYVDTDENTFQCYLAVMPLGGKTFYGQQTGSNTA
-517 EDRTYYL
+517 TATYYVEVL
-524 DGDGGGTEGTMS
+524 PGESGTTVSGKT
-536 YYFQDLN
+536 YKQHHQDTAKYDRYGLN
-543 GNYPNTPG
+543 VTN
-551 FTVDNVGGYSVSDE
+551 E
-565 DHYDFE
+565 ERYDLE
-571 GFTYNHG
+571 GFTCN
-578 TANKV
+578 TAISAKNGDNYDG
-583 SCVNAKFYYTRNSY
+583 SKFYYTRNSY
-597 NLAFNDGTGVVKEAT
+597 TLVYNDQYGAT
-612 VKYEDSLGKYD
+612 REEQLPYEQVLSKSV
-623 YKPDVPAGLYEKDSR
+623 YKSYVPAYPKGLEAGAYE
-638 VFAGWYLNPEC
+638 FAGWYLDPE
-649 TGEEYKLNEHTMPAN
+649 GIQPVDWNAKMPAAK
-664 NVLLYAKWAPVEH
+664 VVLYAKWAPKTHTVR
-677 KVTYSQTEGGNPLG
+677 TFLTEEAMKAATAPI
-691 QVDNVPHGDLI
+691 DTWENVPHRSTIEKPQNPTNGQ
-702 KKVPDVEYG
+702 Y
-711 ERTFVG
+711 TFVG
-717 WFYKDENGVEHAFHP
+717 WFYQENGVEKAFDF
-732 SMPVR
+732 SMAVTK
-737 RDMNLYAKWRTNV
+737 DLNLYAKWISNSLV
-750 AMSYTIRYAIQN
+750 QYTIHYQLEN
-762 EDGSLTYIAE
+762 GTPIAP

-780 ESTKTFEAKTGAD
+780 GATKTFDAKTGTD
-793 LYADYQTGYF
+793 LNEGYQTGYF
-803 PQVSSHSMVI
+803 PNVGSHSITMDI
-813 SLDNPEQNEY
+813 NGGNEF
-823 TFIYVKMQAVN
+823 TFVYVPKAEVN
-834 YTVRYLEKGTNA
+834 YTVRYLEKDTNK
-846 VLYDEKSDSTSAA
+846 VLHEEKHAATRDA
-859 VVTEKFVAIKGYA
+859 VVTEKFETVVSYA

-878 RLVLSTDEK
+878 RLVLSADEK

-896 KDEKHA
+896 KDEAHA
-902 PVQVIHWVQNIAGD
+902 PVQIIHWVQNIAGD
-916 GYTEYQSSTNLNGVI
+916 GYTEYSSSTNLNGLI
-931 NKTYSAEPIAITGF
+931 DETYTAEWLTIAGF
-945 EYARG
+945 AKNE
-950 TVEAGASVT
+950 TKSNT
-959 VVPAGQNPSGT
+959 SGK

-980 YYDRIQYPYEFRFVN
+980 YYDRIEYPYEFRFVN

-1000 DITDYTFPGA
+1000 EITGYDFGT
-1010 TKGNARFGDRVTY
+1010 TNGNARFGDRVTY

-1028 LGDLGYKLD
+1028 LGALGYKLD

-1087 TPNEVDLTA
+1087 TPNEVDLTT

-1119 SNEAC
+1119 SDEAC
-1124 TVVQEYG
+1124 TVVQGYG

-1211 NAEFETPVANP
+1211 NAEFEPPVANP
-1222 GAATVYQMVKATRNG
+1222 GAATVYQMVKAARNG

-1323 IKRIPVATTCTYV
+1323 IERIPVATTCTYV

-1357 TTVDTRITVTVQDGA
+1357 TAVDTRITVTVQDGA

-1454 YQGVGIMVNGEPVSS
+1454 YQEVGIMVNGEPVSS